1 MTRNQVDILVS
12 ELADML
18 RERINAKLAIVD
30 AEKQRDKQLT
40 LLTMLTLSH
49 QFSMTL
55 KDVICDKLRIKED
68 FPPAPIC

>member
-1 MTRNQVDILVS
+1 MTRNQVDLLVS

-30 AEKQRDKQLT
+30 AEKQREKQLT
-40 LLTMLTLSH
+40 LLTMLTMTH

-55 KDVICDKLRIKED
+55 KDVICDKLKIKNEYD
-68 FPPAPIC
+68 GPIC